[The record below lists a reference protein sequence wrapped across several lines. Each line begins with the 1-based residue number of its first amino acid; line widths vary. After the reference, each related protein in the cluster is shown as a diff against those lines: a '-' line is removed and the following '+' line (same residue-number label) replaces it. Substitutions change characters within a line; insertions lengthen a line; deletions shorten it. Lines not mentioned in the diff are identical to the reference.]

1 MKNVF
6 FCLLALFAFIGCSEE
21 EDEWNSE
28 NGGEIVIPQPYPNDV
43 IDSKLFDIINL
54 DYPGL
59 EKVKT
64 HHEAGELYFAAQE
77 LLNYYRLRGNV
88 SNPALS
94 LLNVTASDDD
104 RLKANYAMEQSR
116 FFVNNFYEDE
126 KTKKPY
132 SLEKDGKIDWGFSPE
147 NASAEYQKQLH
158 RHQWFVPQAK
168 VYRSSGDEKYIRSWI
183 KVYADWLAQNPIPT
197 AGPNTTTW
205 WQLQVAT
212 RVTDQTE
219 LFEYYKNSVHFT
231 PEWFSVFL
239 VNFARHADFL
249 KQYRY
254 ESEGNILIAQANAL
268 AYAGT
273 LFPELKN
280 AESWLN
286 EGFGILNEQVS
297 KQFLNDGMHI
307 ELSLHYHISTLANY
321 YNVMKL
327 AEANG
332 LQNKL
337 PGNFNES
344 LQKAAEAVMHFTFP
358 NFFNSK
364 SKEYCVPAF
373 NDSWKSNWTRSVL
386 TRNFKRYLEMFP
398 GNESLRYM
406 VSPQGGN
413 APATGPKLF
422 ANAGFYVLRNGWN
435 ESSTMLIHSN
445 NAKTTED
452 NLKIYSHNQPD
463 NGTFE
468 LYHNGRNF
476 FPDTGVCS
484 YTGTSAANQ
493 LRSWFRQTRVH
504 NTLTL
509 GGQNVKLADGKLLKS
524 EEGSNELIVTQN
536 DGYSNLSHRR
546 AIFFVEKKFFVLIDE
561 GIGTA
566 EGTVNLNFN
575 LLEGSNEEVVIDQA
589 DNGAHTAFADGN
601 NLLVRTFS
609 DSPISSTPFEG
620 RIAYAVDGKY
630 AARKA
635 YSVDMEKTASAPA
648 RYITVLLPIEGATD
662 LTTVKASFTKEY
674 NPQGASIEVVVGE
687 KTYTLSYKL

>member
-6 FCLLALFAFIGCSEE
+6 FCLLALIAFTGCSGD
-21 EDEWNSE
+21 EDEWNGE
-28 NGGEIVIPQPYPNDV
+28 NSGAIEIPQPYPNDV
-43 IDSKLFDIINL
+43 VDSRLFDIVNL

-59 EKVKT
+59 EKVKA
-64 HHEAGELYFAAQE
+64 HHASGELYFAAQE
-77 LLNYYRLRGNV
+77 LLNYYRLRSNV

-94 LLNVTASDDD
+94 LLNVTASEDD
-104 RLKANYAMEQSR
+104 RLKADYAMNQYR

-126 KTKKPY
+126 NTKKPY
-132 SLEKDGKIDWGFSPE
+132 SLEKDGKIDWEFSPE

-158 RHQWFVPQAK
+158 RHQWFIPQAK

-183 KVYADWLAQNPIPT
+183 KVYTDWLTQNPIPET
-197 AGPNTTTW
+197 GPNITTW
-205 WQLQVAT
+205 WQLQVAA
-212 RVTDQTE
+212 RVADQTE

-231 PEWFSVFL
+231 PQWLSVFL

-249 KQYRY
+249 RQYRY

-280 AESWLN
+280 AEGWMN
-286 EGFGILNEQVS
+286 EGFGILNEQIG

-327 AEANG
+327 AEANN
-332 LQNKL
+332 LQSKL
-337 PGNFNES
+337 PANFSES
-344 LQKAAEAVMHFTFP
+344 LQKAAEVVMHFTFP
-358 NFFNSK
+358 SFFNNK
-364 SKEYCVPAF
+364 SSEYCVPAF

-398 GNESLRYM
+398 ANEGLHYM

-413 APATGPKLF
+413 TPGIRPKLF
-422 ANAGFYVLRNGWN
+422 TNAGFYVLRNGWN
-435 ESSTMLIHSN
+435 ESATMFIHSN
-445 NAKTTED
+445 NAQTTED
-452 NLKIYSHNQPD
+452 NLKLYSHNQPD

-468 LYHNGRNF
+468 LYHRGRNF

-484 YTGTSAANQ
+484 YSGTAAANQ

-509 GGQNVKLADGKLLKS
+509 NGKNITLADGKLLKS
-524 EEGSNELIVTQN
+524 EEGNTELIVTQN
-536 DGYSNLSHRR
+536 SGYSNLTHRR
-546 AIFFVEKKFFVLIDE
+546 AIFFVDKKFFVLVDE
-561 GIGTA
+561 GTGTA

-575 LLEGSNEEVVIDQA
+575 LLEGNEKEVVIDQTL
-589 DNGAHTAFADGN
+589 NGAHTDFADGN

-609 DSPISSTPFEG
+609 DSSVSCVPFEG
-620 RIAYAVDGKY
+620 RIAYAVDGKFSM
-630 AARKA
+630 RKA
-635 YSVDMEKTASAPA
+635 YSVDLTKTTASPA
-648 RYITVLLPIEGATD
+648 RYITVLLPVEG
-662 LTTVKASFTKEY
+662 TTGNSAVEARFTKEY
-674 NPQGASIEVVVGE
+674 TPDGASVEVTVNGE
-687 KTYTLSYKL
+687 TYNLTYTL